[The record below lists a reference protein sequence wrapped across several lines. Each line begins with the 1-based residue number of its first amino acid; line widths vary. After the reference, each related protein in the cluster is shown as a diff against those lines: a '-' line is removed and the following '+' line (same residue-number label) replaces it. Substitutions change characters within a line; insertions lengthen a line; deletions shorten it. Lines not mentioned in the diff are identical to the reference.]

1 MLKNYLLAAYGSA
14 KRNSLG
20 LTINLFGLAMS
31 LAALIIIVLFVKR
44 ELMHDTTHPHSER
57 VYRITQVIN
66 SGSFIENSSSCPFP
80 VKEALENDFESDLEM
95 VVRIFDFQ
103 IPEKSMKLENNELYK
118 ETGIYYADST
128 FFEMFDFPLITGDKK
143 TVLAKPFSMVLSKEL
158 AEKWFPGENPMGKTV
173 KLAGQDQLACEITGV
188 YEAAGPSHILPKA
201 IISMSTTKQISPWMS
216 TNWVWNPCWTYLR
229 LKENIRAEDFERKLP
244 AFVQKNYPEL
254 NRDMVT
260 HSLQPIS
267 EIHLTS
273 KLEFELSQNS
283 DIKYLYIF
291 ISSAILL
298 IIIAGINFLNLNS
311 IYFIQRIR
319 EIGVR
324 KLSGASRTQINFQFI
339 IESII
344 MTITA
349 FILCLVILSVTHPLL
364 GRFLDLNV
372 SWIDIFD
379 PIILLILL
387 ATVVVL
393 GAISGYFPATIV
405 SGINEAAIFKSG
417 LKGLAKGKTLR
428 KSLVIFQFSLAI
440 SIMIFTLMA
449 TKQLN
454 YMQTR
459 DNGFDAGNIITLS
472 IVTTPIQVNFEAFK
486 NELLQNP
493 NIAGVTVMNE
503 VLGINNNNHEF
514 SYDDMKEGEWKY
526 FPALI
531 IDEDI
536 VETFG
541 IEIIAGRAYSKE
553 YQNED
558 SLSIIIN
565 QSMAEYLGYMDP
577 NDIIGKDFK
586 TISGSEKIIG
596 VTKNFNY
603 KSLHNPVG
611 PFVLDIASNTY
622 GHKIHFSKYV
632 AIRVNT
638 VNSDALKHIETTW
651 NKFVTNAPFDYHLLS
666 NDLQEL
672 YKGESRMSK
681 VLFMF
686 SALSVIIACLGLF
699 GLTWFMSQ
707 SKSKEL
713 AIRQTLG
720 GSFAQLIYVATK
732 EQMTL
737 VSIAVLIAIPFS
749 IIGIG
754 RWLESFA
761 YRIGHDPF
769 IYIFSSIIAL
779 VIAFATIF
787 YLAWK
792 VSVRNP
798 SEVLKY
804 E

>member
-14 KRNSLG
+14 KRNGLG

-31 LAALIIIVLFVKR
+31 LAALIIIILFVKR
-44 ELMHDTTHPHSER
+44 ELMHDTTHPHSDR

-66 SGSFIENSSSCPFP
+66 SGSFIENSSSCPYP
-80 VKEALENDFESDLEM
+80 VKEALETDFESDLDM
-95 VVRIFDFQ
+95 VVRLFDFQ
-103 IPEKSMKLENNELYK
+103 IPEKSMKLDNNELYK
-118 ETGIYYADST
+118 ESAIYYADST
-128 FFEMFDFPLITGDKK
+128 FFEMFDFPIITGDKSK
-143 TVLAKPFSMVLSKEL
+143 VLAKPFVIALSEEL
-158 AEKWFPGENPMGKTV
+158 AEKWFPGENPLGKTV
-173 KLAGQDQLACEITGV
+173 KLAGQDQLACEVSAVYTTG
-188 YEAAGPSHILPKA
+188 GPSHIKPNA
-201 IISMSTTKQISPWMS
+201 IISMSTIKSIAPGMS
-216 TNWVWNPCWTYLR
+216 NNWVWNPCWTYLR
-229 LKENIRAEDFERKLP
+229 LKENISIEDFERKLP
-244 AFVQKNYPEL
+244 AFIQKNYPEQA
-254 NRDMVT
+254 RDMIT
-260 HSLQPIS
+260 HPLQPVS
-267 EIHLTS
+267 KIHLNS
-273 KLEFELSQNS
+273 NLEFEMSQNS
-283 DIKYLYIF
+283 DMKYLYIF

-324 KLSGASRTQINFQFI
+324 KLSGASRSQINIQFI
-339 IESII
+339 VESVI

-349 FILCLVILSVTHPLL
+349 FILCLIILSVAHPLL
-364 GRFLDLNV
+364 GRFLDLRV

-379 PIILLILL
+379 PTILLILL
-387 ATVVVL
+387 TTVVVL

-405 SGINEAAIFKSG
+405 SGINEASIFKSG
-417 LKGLAKGKTLR
+417 LKGLAKGKNLR

-459 DNGFDAGNIITLS
+459 DNGFDADKILTLS
-472 IVTTPIQVNFEAFK
+472 IATTPIQGNFQAFK
-486 NELLQNP
+486 KELLQNP
-493 NIAGVTVMNE
+493 GIEGVSVMDE
-503 VLGINNNNHEF
+503 ILGINNNNHEF
-514 SYDDMKEGEWKY
+514 RYDDMKEGEWKY
-526 FPALI
+526 FPSLM

-536 VETFG
+536 IKTYG
-541 IEIIAGRAYSKE
+541 IEIIAGRDFSDE
-553 YQNED
+553 YRHED
-558 SLSIIIN
+558 SLSVIIN
-565 QSMAEYLGYMDP
+565 QSLAEYLGYLDP
-577 NDIIGKDFK
+577 NDIIGKEFN
-586 TISGSEKIIG
+586 TISGKEKIIG

-611 PFVLDIASNTY
+611 PFVLDIAGRLY
-622 GHKIHFSKYV
+622 GQRILFSKYA
-632 AIRVNT
+632 AIRVNE
-638 VNSDALKHIETTW
+638 VSPEVLQHIETTW
-651 NKFVTNAPFDYHLLS
+651 NKFVSNAPFDYHLLS
-666 NDLQEL
+666 NDLQDL

-686 SALSVIIACLGLF
+686 SGLSVIIACLGLF

-720 GSFAQLIYVATK
+720 GSFIQLIYVATK

-749 IIGIG
+749 IIGIS

-761 YRIGHDPF
+761 FRIGHDPF
-769 IYIFSSIIAL
+769 IYVFSSFIAL
-779 VIAFATIF
+779 IIAFATIF

-792 VSVRNP
+792 VSIQNP